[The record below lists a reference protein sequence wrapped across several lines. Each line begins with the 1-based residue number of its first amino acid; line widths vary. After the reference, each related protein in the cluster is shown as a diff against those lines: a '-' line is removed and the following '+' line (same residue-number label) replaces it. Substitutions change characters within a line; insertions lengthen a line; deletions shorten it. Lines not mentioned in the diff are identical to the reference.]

1 MKWWSRRLVKQ
12 RLNQVLSDGQKWCQV
27 QQESMRGTKSV
38 YATALVMLE
47 DGRTVRC
54 KFIGSRGLGDEFHLV
69 LEEIPDSYNSSEDSF
84 IDSNSGKSV

>member
-1 MKWWSRRLVKQ
+1 
-12 RLNQVLSDGQKWCQV
+12 VLTDGQKWCQV

-47 DGRTVRC
+47 DGRTIRC
-54 KFIGSRGLGDEFHLV
+54 KFIGSRGLGDEFNLV
-69 LEEIPDSYNSSEDSF
+69 LEQIPDSYNSNRDTF